1 MCRGRIPRTNRA
13 FPGKSILLDSKQAV
27 RPGSVVRRLDNAI
40 HWINRYPVEKCQQN
54 KPRYPRDSDLYGG
67 WCYPPFKQ
75 PGPGTRFSKVP
86 KGFRSRKAVTKS
98 RTLRSQSC
106 FVDIFLT

>member
-1 MCRGRIPRTNRA
+1 MCRGRILSTNRA

-67 WCYPPFKQ
+67 
-75 PGPGTRFSKVP
+75 
-86 KGFRSRKAVTKS
+86 
-98 RTLRSQSC
+98 
-106 FVDIFLT
+106 